1 MGLQSHQAPVP
12 VDDTIELSDQE
23 FEERSNKNVE
33 RWVSLHII
41 PVCGLYAHPRKT
53 QLTRLYFQESH
64 ISLPSRTYPTLLEG
78 KTVTFKEIS
87 EDPAV
92 PEWKRVS
99 VNGNIQIV
107 SRKEVRSL
115 YLVFLPILTSPILKA
130 TNGVLYVVDGTI
142 QDD

>member
-1 MGLQSHQAPVP
+1 
-12 VDDTIELSDQE
+12 
-23 FEERSNKNVE
+23 
-33 RWVSLHII
+33 
-41 PVCGLYAHPRKT
+41 
-53 QLTRLYFQESH
+53 
-64 ISLPSRTYPTLLEG
+64 LEG

-130 TNGVLYVVDGTI
+130 ANGVLYVIDGTI
-142 QDD
+142 EDN